1 MAYLDVKEY
10 FLQVEDQYLSMK
22 KEVENYKDLAKQ
34 GLMSKEHLDIIEDN
48 LSGLEVNYKRLAYV
62 IYLFNKPK
70 STKKRNKIKDDLEDK
85 FKFIGVTKTQIID
98 ENTNLM
104 TSIRKYIDE
113 SITKK
118 EE

>member
-10 FLQVEDQYLSMK
+10 FLQVEDQYLSTK
-22 KEVENYKDLAKQ
+22 KEVENYKNLANQ

-48 LSGLEVNYKRLAYV
+48 LLGLEVNYKRLAYV
-62 IYLFNKPK
+62 MYLFNKPK

-85 FKFIGVTKTQIID
+85 FEFIGVTKTQIID
-98 ENTNLM
+98 ENTNLIN
-104 TSIRKYIDE
+104 SIRKYIDD
-113 SITKK
+113 STKK